1 MGVVTIKQIVHCTLN
16 IATHTFVK
24 SLRLIAKP
32 KQLMG
37 VMKKH
42 NLINKKNNDK
52 YNDKEKYNDKDN
64 GKYIKRTP

>member
-42 NLINKKNNDK
+42 NLINKKS
-52 YNDKEKYNDKDN
+52 NDKD
-64 GKYIKRTP
+64 KYIWRTPSKNDH

>member
-1 MGVVTIKQIVHCTLN
+1 MVKIKQMVRCTLN

-42 NLINKKNNDK
+42 NLINKKSNDKDK
-52 YNDKEKYNDKDN
+52 YND
-64 GKYIKRTP
+64 KYIKRTPSKNDH

>member
-37 VMKKH
+37 VKRKH
-42 NLINKKNNDK
+42 NLINDKDKYKDNDNDK
-52 YNDKEKYNDKDN
+52 Y
-64 GKYIKRTP
+64 T